1 MTGSS
6 SANDVDVRTKTF
18 LEFGLFVTRYE
29 AIRDNQTQWV
39 HTPPNPHTLVTIVI
53 ACRHCDTLSHRAS
66 FSCMGASDQGYI
78 YFYVWVQRIRYK
90 HIKYAHT
97 CENRSRITDT
107 CIVYIVCVQE
117 CASHTSDVSLLGLQ

>member
-29 AIRDNQTQWV
+29 AIRDNQTQWS
-39 HTPPNPHTLVTIVI
+39 TLPRTPHT
-53 ACRHCDTLSHRAS
+53 RHHSHCMPALRHVVAPGI